1 MKPMG
6 KENSFTLTEIFMKV
20 TGKMGKL
27 MAMESLYIIL
37 VVDMKDIGKM
47 I

>member
-1 MKPMG
+1 MKLTG
-6 KENSFTLTEIFMKV
+6 KENLFIQTEIFMKV
-20 TGKMGKL
+20 TGKMVKL
-27 MAMESLYIIL
+27 MVMESLYIIQ